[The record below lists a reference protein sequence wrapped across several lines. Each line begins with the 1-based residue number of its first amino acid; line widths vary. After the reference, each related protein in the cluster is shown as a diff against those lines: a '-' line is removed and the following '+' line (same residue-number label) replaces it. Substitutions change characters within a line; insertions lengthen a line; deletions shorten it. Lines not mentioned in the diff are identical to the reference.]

1 MDRYPATPTAV
12 PHEKNGVVYYT
23 FPLLEQFSDRLTH
36 AFSTRLG
43 GVSEGGLASLNLGLS
58 RGDDP
63 EKLRENLRRF
73 GDAVGFDWRRLVVSQ
88 QTHTTNLREAKA
100 ADAGCG
106 AVRERPW
113 HDIDGL
119 WTKEK
124 GLPLLT
130 HYADCVPLLFY
141 AADKNICAASHAGWR
156 GTAAGMG
163 RVTLERLQ
171 SEGCAAENV
180 YCVIGPSAGPCCY
193 EVDGATASRFA
204 ALRDE
209 EGPVAEPRE
218 DIPGKYLLDLWRANR
233 CVLLD
238 SGLPPQNI
246 AIAGLCTI
254 CHPEVFYSHRVQ
266 GNDRG
271 SLAALMMLKQ
281 EEL

>member
-88 QTHTTNLREAKA
+88 QTHTTNLREAEA

-130 HYADCVPLLFY
+130 HYADCVSLLFY

-163 RVTLERLQ
+163 RVTVERLQ
-171 SEGCAAENV
+171 SEGCKRENI

-254 CHPEVFYSHRVQ
+254 CHPQVFYSHRVQ
-266 GNDRG
+266 GNARG

-281 EEL
+281 

>member
-63 EKLRENLRRF
+63 EKLLENLRRF

-171 SEGCAAENV
+171 SEGCKRENV

-238 SGLPPQNI
+238 SVLPPQNI